1 MMRQS
6 LPECN
11 PLATSLTTN
20 LLGTYLNG
28 NQKGKKMILQNPLP
42 VTEKGLDF
50 LQDYDRIKAFMLEM
64 GLKYLD
70 ISEGDL

>member
-1 MMRQS
+1 MMR
-6 LPECN
+6 
-11 PLATSLTTN
+11 
-20 LLGTYLNG
+20 
-28 NQKGKKMILQNPLP
+28 QNPLP
-42 VTEKGLDF
+42 ITEKGRDF

>member
-1 MMRQS
+1 M
-6 LPECN
+6 
-11 PLATSLTTN
+11 
-20 LLGTYLNG
+20 

-70 ISEGDL
+70 ISERENL